1 MKKLWEL
8 LAIAGL
14 SFISALNYTL
24 FVFPNRFAPAGI
36 DGICTM
42 LQDLLQINMGYL
54 AFLINIPLIIGAF
67 FFLNRDFA
75 VKSTLFVLIFSMSTI
90 LLDKPDLSGLRYATA
105 TSVVLAPIAAGAVR
119 GILYAVTLKLNGSAG
134 GVDII
139 SALIKHKNPYLDFMH
154 IIFAINMLIALC
166 SYFVYGMSFEPV
178 ICSILYAFVTS
189 TVCNKLR
196 TQKQEAIKFE
206 ILTDHPEALCEAIQ
220 SKLHENPVVLDGK
233 NTKIIFCTVS
243 KKTAPYLEELILNSP
258 ARAVCKSTVCGS
270 VAGLSYK

>member
-1 MKKLWEL
+1 MKKLREL

-24 FVFPNRFAPAGI
+24 FVFPNRFAPSGV

-42 LQDLLQINMGYL
+42 LQDLLQVNMGYL
-54 AFLINIPLIIGAF
+54 AFLVNIPLIIGAF
-67 FFLNRDFA
+67 FILNRDFA
-75 VKSTLFVLIFSMSTI
+75 IKSTLFVLIFSLSTV
-90 LLDKPDLSGLRYATA
+90 LLDRADLSGLRYSTG
-105 TSVVLAPIAAGAVR
+105 TSVVLAPLAAGTIR
-119 GILYAVTLKLNGSAG
+119 GILYAATLKLNGSAG
-134 GVDII
+134 GIDII

-154 IIFAINMLIALC
+154 IIFAINMLIALG

-196 TQKQEAIKFE
+196 AQGQEAVKFE
-206 ILTDHPEALCEAIQ
+206 IFTGDPQALCEAIEN
-220 SKLHENPVVLDGK
+220 KLHEKPVLLEGNAAAIVS
-233 NTKIIFCTVS
+233 CTVS
-243 KKTAPYLEELILNSP
+243 KKTAPYLEELILNCP
-258 ARAVCKSTVCGS
+258 ECAVCKSTVSRS